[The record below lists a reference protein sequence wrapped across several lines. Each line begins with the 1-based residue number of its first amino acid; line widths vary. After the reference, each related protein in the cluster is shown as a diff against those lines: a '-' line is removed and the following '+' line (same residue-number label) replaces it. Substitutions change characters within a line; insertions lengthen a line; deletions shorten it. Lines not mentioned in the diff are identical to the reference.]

1 MRCSEAQ
8 INRFRLSTVICLDF
22 SEENFADDRP
32 LFVCDFAVGD
42 FAPLFAFFAAI
53 DFLEAA
59 LRDPDTDACFLLK
72 RPECLTSAI
81 V

>member
-1 MRCSEAQ
+1 VR
-8 INRFRLSTVICLDF
+8 
-22 SEENFADDRP
+22 
-32 LFVCDFAVGD
+32 DFAVGD

-72 RPECLTSAI
+72 RPEFLTSAI